1 MPKWLFL
8 AIIVLAL
15 SSSAYSIISQ
25 SPAAL
30 NIAGKMDNILAKIDS
45 ESLANTQA
53 LPQGPLSSS
62 VIESDNQYTIWANDF
77 NKRIYEWQFV
87 TTRLLF
93 FVVILLVLFGVY
105 LSWIQFMK
113 AIKRKSEMPGQSI
126 GDNELE
132 TDIDINP
139 KGIKISSPVLGVI
152 ILTISL
158 AFFYLYLKSVYPIFK

>member
-1 MPKWLFL
+1 
-8 AIIVLAL
+8 
-15 SSSAYSIISQ
+15 
-25 SPAAL
+25 
-30 NIAGKMDNILAKIDS
+30 
-45 ESLANTQA
+45 
-53 LPQGPLSSS
+53 
-62 VIESDNQYTIWANDF
+62 
-77 NKRIYEWQFV
+77 
-87 TTRLLF
+87 
-93 FVVILLVLFGVY
+93 
-105 LSWIQFMK
+105 MK